1 MGHYEIKKGIDL
13 PIVGKPEQIISEG
26 NAPQKVALLGDDYVG
41 MKSTMAVKTGDKVKI
56 GQTLFTDKKMP
67 IVRYTSPGTGTVV
80 EINRG
85 EKRRFIS
92 IVIALDDVE
101 DEIRFR
107 SYSEKQLETLG
118 REQVIEQLLESGLWT
133 ALRTRPFSKVA
144 NPETKPHS
152 IFVTAMDTNA
162 LAPSIELAIG
172 GHKQNFIT
180 GLRILSKLTDGK
192 MYVCKAHGTDIPI
205 GDVKSVSVEEFEGP
219 HPAGNVGTHIHFLD
233 PVSRSK
239 TVWHI
244 QAQDVVAI
252 GLLFLAGDIDV
263 NRVASLSGPSVSNP
277 RVIRTRLGAAVADLT
292 AGELQG
298 SNNRII
304 SGPILSGYEA
314 VGFKAYLGRYH
325 QQIAVLPEETER
337 FFLGWLRPGLNFFSV
352 KKVFLSALFPGKKYN
367 LTTGLNGSER
377 AIVPI
382 GSYEKVMPLD
392 IQPTFLLRALWV
404 NDLEEAENLGC
415 LELDEEDLALCTFV
429 CPSKNDYGPIL
440 RRNLNLIEK
449 EG

>member
-1 MGHYEIKKGIDL
+1 MGNYQIKKGLDL
-13 PIVGKPEQIISEG
+13 PIMGKPEKIISEG

-41 MKSTMAVKTGDKVKI
+41 IKPTMAVKIGDKVKI

-67 IVRYTSPGTGTVV
+67 LVRYTSPGTGTVV

-92 IVIALDDVE
+92 IVIDLDDVE
-101 DEIRFR
+101 EEVRFR

-162 LAPSIELAIG
+162 LAPSIEIAIA

-180 GLRILSKLTDGK
+180 GLRILSKLTEGK
-192 MYVCKAHGTDIPI
+192 VYVCKAPGTDIPV

-219 HPAGNVGTHIHFLD
+219 HPAGNAGTHIHFLD

-239 TVWHI
+239 TVWYI
-244 QAQDVVAI
+244 QAQDVAAI
-252 GLLFLAGDIDV
+252 GLLFLAGDIEV
-263 NRVASLSGPSVSNP
+263 NRVASLSGPSVQNP
-277 RVIRTRLGAAVADLT
+277 RVIRTRLGAAVADVT
-292 AGELQG
+292 AGELKG
-298 SNNRII
+298 SDYRII
-304 SGPILSGYEA
+304 SGPILSGHEA
-314 VGFKAYLGRYH
+314 VGPKAYLGRYH
-325 QQIAVLPEETER
+325 QQIAVLPEEKER

-352 KKVFLSALFPGKKYN
+352 KKVFISALLPNKKYN

-392 IQPTFLLRALWV
+392 IHPTFLIRALCV
-404 NDLEEAENLGC
+404 NDLEEAEKLGC

-440 RRNLNLIEK
+440 RRNLTLIEK